1 MRAKTGRV
9 LRNNDS
15 IDRRR
20 IICRQRS
27 DDNLG
32 DNVNSRWQSKIETI
46 RRNLDHSYRDISY
59 RWGSSFL
66 LLSKVQTDF
75 SLYCVRS
82 NEMNN
87 LIVLIVESKKDLWK
101 RSRYKIWFILKQN
114 RYRRVLNNF

>member
-75 SLYCVRS
+75 SLCCVRS

-87 LIVLIVESKKDLWK
+87 LTVFIVENKEDLWK

>member
-32 DNVNSRWQSKIETI
+32 DNVNSRWQSKVETI

-75 SLYCVRS
+75 SLCCVRS

-87 LIVLIVESKKDLWK
+87 LTVFIVENKEDLWK

>member
-1 MRAKTGRV
+1 MRAKIGRV

-32 DNVNSRWQSKIETI
+32 DNVNSRWQSKVETI

>member
-32 DNVNSRWQSKIETI
+32 DNVNSRWQSKVETI

>member
-75 SLYCVRS
+75 SLCCVRS

-87 LIVLIVESKKDLWK
+87 LTVFIVESKEDLWK